1 MKKTELK
8 PEYTKEE
15 LGKGVRC
22 KYFQAYQDTH
32 NLVLLN
38 PEVAKA
44 FPTDEAVNKALL
56 SLIKIAK
63 ASVSIAETQ

>member
-15 LGKGVRC
+15 LVKGVRG
-22 KYFQAYQDTH
+22 KYFQAYQEAH

-38 PEVAKA
+38 PEGAKH
-44 FPTDEAVNKALL
+44 TL
-56 SLIKIAK
+56 
-63 ASVSIAETQ
+63 T